1 MMSEKRKLGTGIVL
15 LAGFIGILVIVF
27 SPVFNGQNG
36 MEYLDALYNSI
47 SKGSAYYI
55 PKVKQE
61 TSRFFG
67 NRIAI
72 DLAMADPVQAQQVAA
87 LFGNSGAMTSVTTN
101 VVTVEGDLG
110 QILENCLKDADLM
123 YLNQGQILVS
133 EYGYNEKQVL
143 YNWYQALKSA
153 EKALKNQKKFNE
165 TKVVV
170 LVIKK
175 AVECA
180 YNYYNIEPKAISESL
195 GIVTFS
201 LVFYVVYTMWYGY
214 AIMFIFEGLGLKLA
228 H

>member
-55 PKVKQE
+55 PKVRQE
-61 TSRFFG
+61 TSGFFG
-67 NRIAI
+67 NRVSI
-72 DLAMADPVQAQQVAA
+72 DLSMADDVQAQQVAA
-87 LFGNSGAMTSVTTN
+87 LFGNSGVLTSVASN

-123 YLNQGQILVS
+123 YGNQGQILVS
-133 EYGYNEKQVL
+133 EYGYSEKQVL

-153 EKALKNQKKFNE
+153 EKALKNQKKFDE
-165 TKVVV
+165 AKIIV

-180 YNYYNIEPKAISESL
+180 YNYYTIEPKAISESL
-195 GIVTFS
+195 GIVIFS
-201 LVFYVVYTMWYGY
+201 LAFYVIHTLWYGY